1 MPRCYNKKIKPKYN
15 ADNLE
20 RAIVLVCEK
29 KSTIYHA
36 AKECSVPKET
46 LRRRIKQQEFNAN
59 KREVGQFCTT
69 MRMKTPFKNGIP
81 EKDWIISHKKRHV
94 DKLRLLKPEI
104 LTFSRAKSLTPKVVD
119 KFSTTL
125 SDVIH
130 NNDIVPSSIYNLDE
144 TGLSTNHLTKRVFVH
159 PKSKDAY
166 ELAGSS
172 GKAMYSVLFC
182 VSADG
187 RYLPPFVVFKG
198 EGYLYSK
205 WVENGPPGCA
215 FGATATEWM
224 QDFLFENWF
233 VEHFIPLVD
242 QDQKPILLLY
252 DGHGSHLTYGTIKA
266 AMDNDIQIICLPPN
280 CSHALQPLD
289 VAVFG
294 PLKNEWRK
302 ILKRFERETQQKNI
316 DKTAFTGLFKQLCQR
331 LSPANAIA
339 GFRGSGISPLSK
351 EKMERR
357 ITGIDFLNQSPE
369 HYSPKSP
376 GIQTPRS
383 AMREA
388 LRSIICP
395 NVSAETAAIIEQQ
408 KQKRKR
414 VQAKCRELLTNEK
427 VKRRLLEEQKV
438 REEKNKVKKK
448 SIHDFVLGVFAD
460 IPTHNLLMARGKELP
475 VAKRT
480 QIMVLHQQ
488 DFSEKKI
495 SAILVV
501 SRSAVIKW
509 IARATELGTL
519 DSRKRYG
526 RPRLTSLSI

>member
-15 ADNLE
+15 ADSLE

-59 KREVGQFCTT
+59 KREGRKNVLSDNDETMIVAAAQYCQRYGLPLDSFDICNLVGQFCTT

-81 EKDWIISHKKRHV
+81 GKDWIISFKKRHV
-94 DKLRLLKPEI
+94 DKLRLRRPEI
-104 LTFSRAKSLTPKVVD
+104 LTFSRAKSLTHEVVD
-119 KFSTTL
+119 KFFTIL

-130 NNDIVPSSIYNLDE
+130 NNNIVPSSIYNLDK

-215 FGATATEWM
+215 FGATASGWM

-233 VEHFIPLVD
+233 VEHFIPFVD
-242 QDQKPILLLY
+242 QDQKPILMLY

-302 ILKRFERETQQKNI
+302 ILKRFARETQQKNI
-316 DKTAFTGLFKQLCQR
+316 DKTAFTGLLKQLCQR

-369 HYSPKSP
+369 QYSPKSP
-376 GIQTPRS
+376 RIQTPRS

-414 VQAKCRELLTNEK
+414 VQAKCGELLTNEK

-438 REEKNKVKKK
+438 REEKN
-448 SIHDFVLGVFAD
+448 
-460 IPTHNLLMARGKELP
+460 
-475 VAKRT
+475 
-480 QIMVLHQQ
+480 
-488 DFSEKKI
+488 
-495 SAILVV
+495 
-501 SRSAVIKW
+501 
-509 IARATELGTL
+509 
-519 DSRKRYG
+519 
-526 RPRLTSLSI
+526 

>member
-15 ADNLE
+15 ANSLE

-59 KREVGQFCTT
+59 KREGQKNVLSDNDET
-69 MRMKTPFKNGIP
+69 MIVAAAQYCQRYGLPLDSLDICNL
-81 EKDWIISHKKRHV
+81 KRHV
-94 DKLRLLKPEI
+94 DKLRLRKPEI
-104 LTFSRAKSLTPKVVD
+104 LTFSRAKSLTHEVVD
-119 KFSTTL
+119 KFFTIL

-130 NNDIVPSSIYNLDE
+130 NNNIVPSSIYNLDE
-144 TGLSTNHLTKRVFVH
+144 TGLSSNHLTKRVFVH

-215 FGATATEWM
+215 FGATASGWM

-233 VEHFIPLVD
+233 VEHFIPFVD

-289 VAVFG
+289 VAVFR

-302 ILKRFERETQQKNI
+302 ILKRFARETQQKNI
-316 DKTAFTGLFKQLCQR
+316 DKTAFTGLLKQLCQR

-369 HYSPKSP
+369 RYSPKSP
-376 GIQTPRS
+376 RIQIPRS
-383 AMREA
+383 GMQEA

-395 NVSAETAAIIEQQ
+395 NVSAETAAITKQQ

-414 VQAKCRELLTNEK
+414 VQAKCGELLTNEK

-448 SIHDFVLGVFAD
+448 CTKKTITFTEVSKKY
-460 IPTHNLLMARGKELP
+460 P
-475 VAKRT
+475 KR
-480 QIMVLHQQ
+480 
-488 DFSEKKI
+488 SKKCP
-495 SAILVV
+495 
-501 SRSAVIKW
+501 K
-509 IARATELGTL
+509 
-519 DSRKRYG
+519 
-526 RPRLTSLSI
+526 